1 MLEIETILGEKVAL
15 NQKAKQKPNLAFQT
29 IKTLDNE
36 LVNLDGVLEN
46 TMEEKRKLKQTL
58 KDAKTDDEKVAAEEK
73 IKQSDDKIDKI
84 TETKKIKEEEY
95 QKAINAYINKKQA
108 KTLENLQYPNIAS
121 DKATPEAEK
130 IVSVDNFQK
139 TEEYLKRQSKIQDN
153 LQKELN
159 SFGLGDFKVKV
170 QPLIESPEKGK
181 IIEGA
186 TFDTTVVK
194 EL

>member
-1 MLEIETILGEKVAL
+1 VKLSDLDPIDAQKIRIDRVNINRDISPSDVEADTTMLEIETILGEKVAL

-108 KTLENLQYPNIAS
+108 KSLENLQYPNIAS
-121 DKATPEAEK
+121 EK
-130 IVSVDNFQK
+130 
-139 TEEYLKRQSKIQDN
+139 
-153 LQKELN
+153 
-159 SFGLGDFKVKV
+159 
-170 QPLIESPEKGK
+170 
-181 IIEGA
+181 
-186 TFDTTVVK
+186 
-194 EL
+194 